1 MTDATLTP
9 DVFGPGE
16 MGEAKAAMANRP
28 KPEHGPDDM
37 SQIEA
42 KVAARSKPDPLS
54 GVNLCDIRFYA
65 NALGEAAIIAYWLQ
79 GRDESAFA
87 MHVQK
92 CRESFAKLAN
102 LMGLTVVEE

>member
-16 MGEAKAAMANRP
+16 MGEAKAVIDNAP
-28 KPEHGPDDM
+28 KPDQLSDM
-37 SQIEA
+37 NLVAIA
-42 KVAARSKPDPLS
+42 YHAARLADA
-54 GVNLCDIRFYA
+54 A
-65 NALGEAAIIAYWLQ
+65 NVAYWLQ
-79 GRDESAFA
+79 RSDASAFG
-87 MHVQK
+87 MHVEN